1 MKKLLIVTI
10 TLLLSAATVTEAQT
24 AGRIDAERT
33 AYFTRRLNL
42 TVDEAE
48 RFWPVYNDYS
58 SRRDKLNQDKNSL
71 LRYVNQNYQNLS
83 PEELTEAGD
92 KVIEMG
98 KQEADLAAEY
108 HARFL
113 EVLPPGK
120 VVLLYGAEMQFKTF
134 LLNQLQQRREQASPA
149 RRSGVR

>member
-10 TLLLSAATVTEAQT
+10 TLLLSAATAVEAQN
-24 AGRIDAERT
+24 AGRIAAERT

-42 TVDEAE
+42 TVEEAE

-58 SRRDKLNQDKNSL
+58 SRRDKLNQDKNAL
-71 LRYVNQNYQNLS
+71 LRYVNQNHDNLS
-83 PEELTEAGD
+83 REELTEAGD
-92 KVIEMG
+92 RVIEMG
-98 KQEADLAAEY
+98 KQEAGLAEEY
-108 HARFL
+108 HARFI

-134 LLNQLQQRREQASPA
+134 LLNQLQQRREQAAPG
-149 RRSGVR
+149 RGSGIR

>member
-1 MKKLLIVTI
+1 MKKLLIATI
-10 TLLLSAATVTEAQT
+10 TFLISAAPFAEAQNRS
-24 AGRIDAERT
+24 RIDAERT

-42 TVDEAE
+42 TVEEAE

-83 PEELTEAGD
+83 REELTEAGD
-92 KVIEMG
+92 KVIELG
-98 KQEADLAAEY
+98 RQEAELAEEY
-108 HARFL
+108 HTRFM

-149 RRSGVR
+149 GRSGVR

>member
-10 TLLLSAATVTEAQT
+10 TLLLSSAAVVEAQN
-24 AGRIDAERT
+24 AGRIAAERT

-42 TVDEAE
+42 TVEEAE

-58 SRRDKLNQDKNSL
+58 SRHDKLNQDKNSL
-71 LRYVNQNYQNLS
+71 LRYVNQNYENLS
-83 PEELTEAGD
+83 RKELTEAGD
-92 KVIEMG
+92 RVIEMG
-98 KQEADLAAEY
+98 TQEAVLAEEY
-108 HARFL
+108 HARFM

-134 LLNQLQQRREQASPA
+134 LLNQLQERREQVAPG
-149 RRSGVR
+149 RRSGIR